1 MLRLQEAIVSPSGDV
16 KSSAI
21 NRLIFEHP
29 APMNLTIL
37 EDSPTPSTST
47 SSSTVTQHKNYR
59 KSMADI
65 FDLSD
70 EGDEKSP
77 PGATQPAQKKRMMS
91 SASPCK
97 EVTNSHRYN
106 YTFMFIGDG

>member
-37 EDSPTPSTST
+37 EDSPTPSTS
-47 SSSTVTQHKNYR
+47 STQRK
-59 KSMADI
+59 KSMGDF

-70 EGDEKSP
+70 DCDEKSP
-77 PGATQPAQKKRMMS
+77 PGATQPAKKKRMMS

-97 EVTNSHRYN
+97 EVTNK
-106 YTFMFIGDG
+106 